1 MIILKYLQK
10 RRKMGWCIYCNISK
24 VQSDSRLHKKPT
36 DPTPTSFSPAPPAW
50 PPPTATF
57 SPESLQL
64 PRGYV
69 LLGELCFA
77 WKAVFCFWQLCFTLQ
92 SVHLEGCVFL
102 RELCF
107 TLQLVFYSKDC
118 ISLRK
123 LCFSLQGV
131 FHSEDCVL
139 LECWELSQALP
150 PSSYSCLPLSL
161 IFIAAIQEENSGGD
175 YQHQKNI
182 SLLCP
187 L

>member
-1 MIILKYLQK
+1 MILKYLQK

-77 WKAVFCFWQLCFTLQ
+77 WKAVFCFWQLCLTLQ
-92 SVHLEGCVFL
+92 SVHLKCCVFL

-107 TLQLVFYSKDC
+107 TLQVVFYSECCVSACKVC
-118 ISLRK
+118 FTRK
-123 LCFSLQGV
+123 TV
-131 FHSEDCVL
+131 F
-139 LECWELSQALP
+139 CWELSQALP
-150 PSSYSCLPLSL
+150 VPPSSCSCLPLSL
-161 IFIAAIQEENSGGD
+161 IFIAAIQGENSGGD

-182 SLLCP
+182 SLF
-187 L
+187 

>member
-1 MIILKYLQK
+1 MENSLQSVEIKDKSDGDDILKYLQK

-77 WKAVFCFWQLCFTLQ
+77 WKAVFCFWQLCLTLQ

-107 TLQLVFYSKDC
+107 TLPASCVL
-118 ISLRK
+118 LRK

-139 LECWELSQALP
+139 LRTLSGS
-150 PSSYSCLPLSL
+150 PSPAVLLLLSPSKPD
-161 IFIAAIQEENSGGD
+161 FYCCHPGGK
-175 YQHQKNI
+175 QWWW
-182 SLLCP
+182 
-187 L
+187 

>member
-77 WKAVFCFWQLCFTLQ
+77 WKAVFCFWQLCLTLQ

-107 TLQLVFYSKDC
+107 TLQVVFYSESCVSACKVC
-118 ISLRK
+118 FTRKTVFCSNAENSLR
-123 LCFSLQGV
+123 
-131 FHSEDCVL
+131 
-139 LECWELSQALP
+139 LSQSRRP
-150 PSSYSCLPLSL
+150 PAPVSL
-161 IFIAAIQEENSGGD
+161 
-175 YQHQKNI
+175 
-182 SLLCP
+182 
-187 L
+187 

>member
-36 DPTPTSFSPAPPAW
+36 DPTQTSSSPAPPAW

-57 SPESLQL
+57 SPHSS
-64 PRGYV
+64 RI
-69 LLGELCFA
+69 CIA
-77 WKAVFCFWQLCFTLQ
+77 RWAVFR
-92 SVHLEGCVFL
+92 LESCL
-102 RELCF
+102 LLL
-107 TLQLVFYSKDC
+107 TAVFYSAKC
-118 ISLRK
+118 SLEMLCFPQRAVFYSASCVLLRK

-150 PSSYSCLPLSL
+150 VPPSCSCLPLSL
-161 IFIAAIQEENSGGD
+161 IFIAAIQEENSDGD

-187 L
+187 LYWL